1 MGQPL
6 GVGCGESLVM
16 VVVDVNG
23 KADLGNE

>member
-6 GVGCGESLVM
+6 GVGCGELLVM

>member
-16 VVVDVNG
+16 VVVGVNG
-23 KADLGNE
+23 KAYLGNE